1 MKINDFINVKW
12 NHNNLNIS
20 TYDEKNANLINSS
33 LITNNQK
40 DLNQDNNY
48 ETILY
53 SKKSFFYEDK
63 F

>member
-40 DLNQDNNY
+40 DLNQENNY
-48 ETILY
+48 EAILY
-53 SKKSFFYEDK
+53 SK
-63 F
+63 